1 MSEHGKFAGWAA
13 RLPFLRPAGSR
24 ETAEPGIPP
33 GTLRRL
39 AREERKALLDAIVS
53 FHIDHDLPVT
63 PETLTA
69 AYDAESG
76 ASPSLA
82 RRIENR
88 KRSGEAVTLTW
99 LMEIVGDSS
108 PDDDHLTPRRLMGE
122 FDTTLEQFTQN
133 TRAVRS
139 MTHEYG
145 SEIGRHL
152 DDLDRVGNGADAVA
166 RLTQV
171 AQAMADRTR
180 KAENELRD
188 REQETRRLRK
198 RLNKLQHDADHDHLT
213 GLPNRRAFEAEFER
227 AVQEAK
233 DSGEALSLAFCDL
246 DHFKQV
252 NDVHGHD
259 TGDRVLKLV
268 AQELLNASGGSC
280 HVSRHGGEEFV
291 MLFRGATTAEA
302 KARLDRTREALSKRR
317 LVNRDSG
324 DPIGGV
330 TFSAGVADVRAF
342 DNPRYALIVAD
353 EALLLAK
360 ETGRNRVIEASPDS
374 YDGARQAA

>member
-1 MSEHGKFAGWAA
+1 MSRHGKLSGWAA
-13 RLPFLRPAGSR
+13 RLAFLRPASAQGAKGS
-24 ETAEPGIPP
+24 GITP
-33 GTLRRL
+33 GTLHRL

-53 FHIDHDLPVT
+53 FHIDHDLPIS

-88 KRSGEAVTLTW
+88 KRSGEPVTLAW
-99 LMEIVGDSS
+99 LMEVIGNSQ
-108 PDDDHLTPRRLMGE
+108 PEDDHVTPRRLMGE

-152 DDLDRVGNGADAVA
+152 DDLDRVGDGAEAVA

-171 AQAMADRTR
+171 AQAMAERTR
-180 KAENELRD
+180 KAECDLRE
-188 REQETRRLRK
+188 REQETRRLRR

-227 AVQEAK
+227 AIEESTA
-233 DSGEALSLAFCDL
+233 SGEPLSLAFCDL

-252 NDVHGHD
+252 NDLHGHD
-259 TGDRVLKLV
+259 AGDRVLKLV
-268 AQELLNASGGSC
+268 AEELTTASGGGC

-291 MLFRGATTAEA
+291 LLFRGATTAEA
-302 KARLDRTREALSKRR
+302 KARLDRTRERLSMRR

-324 DPIGGV
+324 EPIGSI
-330 TFSAGVADVRAF
+330 TFSAGVADVRATE
-342 DNPRYALIVAD
+342 NPRYALIVAD
-353 EALLLAK
+353 EALLVAK
-360 ETGRNRVIEASPDS
+360 ETGRNRVIVASPKNHLN
-374 YDGARQAA
+374 AQQAA